1 MTVSFYE
8 TSLNHRDVL
17 QNVGVFRCFLVV
29 FFAII
34 SFGLSTRAI
43 TTTGLKTVVGRLQLG
58 NTLVF
63 LFNLI
68 GRNPEVQETL
78 YNEAQSLAPPGC
90 DLTVDDLRKAKYLRA
105 CISESFRFLVNNIF
119 KII

>member
-1 MTVSFYE
+1 
-8 TSLNHRDVL
+8 
-17 QNVGVFRCFLVV
+17 
-29 FFAII
+29 
-34 SFGLSTRAI
+34 
-43 TTTGLKTVVGRLQLG
+43 
-58 NTLVF
+58 VF

-105 CISESFRFLVNNIF
+105 CITESFRFLINTIF
-119 KII
+119 GIACKYVYRMCVENFLFI